1 MGRMKSER
9 SEGMNQ
15 MEDMEKSQQTEQMQ
29 QRSQRTEQTKGSQ
42 QMQHSQSWQSPQ
54 NSQNPQHSHQVGQL
68 WAKQH
73 MHKTGQ
79 LQAMLDQKPMSLI
92 VSLPGNDLALAR
104 AAWEEGADAL
114 KVHYNVGH
122 RASGNHFGPLDEYTE
137 VFRTIRSQFG
147 GPFGVV
153 PSGSIEGTRRED
165 VERLA
170 GMGFDFYSIYAHH
183 LPSMMLSDLGLESTF
198 AINDEYDASLVAS
211 AAHFGFTAL
220 EASIVPGK
228 EYGTPLCFTDV
239 LRYRQLVL
247 QAGVPVLVPS
257 QRKLVPEDVPVLHH
271 SGIKAI
277 MLGAMVTG
285 KTEDELRRAVSSFRN
300 AIDRLEQKE
309 PSGSEQSVSESLA
322 AGHSIPKSSFAG
334 HIDPCDPINPSDPVE
349 LSDSSGSGRDGS

>member
-1 MGRMKSER
+1 MGRMQSERSER

-15 MEDMEKSQQTEQMQ
+15 VEDMKKGQQTEQMQ
-29 QRSQRTEQTKGSQ
+29 QRSQRKEQTQESQ
-42 QMQHSQSWQSPQ
+42 QMQHSQSWQNPE

-68 WAKQH
+68 WAKQNTP
-73 MHKTGQ
+73 KTGQ
-79 LQAMLDQKPMSLI
+79 LQAMLEQKPLSLI

-104 AAWEEGADAL
+104 AAREEGADAL
-114 KVHYNVGH
+114 KVHFNVGH
-122 RASGNHFGPLDEYTE
+122 RASGNHFGSLDEYTE
-137 VFRTIRSQFG
+137 VFRAIRSEFA

-183 LPSMMLSDLGLESTF
+183 LPSFMLQNLGLESTF
-198 AINDEYDASLVAS
+198 AINNEYDVSLLAS
-211 AAHFGFTAL
+211 ATHFGFTAL

-228 EYGTPLCFTDV
+228 EYGTPLSFADV

-257 QRKLVPEDVPVLHH
+257 QRKLVPEDVPVLYH

-277 MLGAMVTG
+277 MLGAIVTG

-300 AIDRLEQKE
+300 AIDRLT
-309 PSGSEQSVSESLA
+309 
-322 AGHSIPKSSFAG
+322 
-334 HIDPCDPINPSDPVE
+334 
-349 LSDSSGSGRDGS
+349 GRDGS

>member
-1 MGRMKSER
+1 MRRMKSAR

-15 MEDMEKSQQTEQMQ
+15 VGDMKRVKQTEQMQ
-29 QRSQRTEQTKGSQ
+29 QGSRRKEQTQEAQ
-42 QMQHSQSWQSPQ
+42 QKKYPQSR
-54 NSQNPQHSHQVGQL
+54 NPQRGQKPEYSNKIGQL
-68 WAKQH
+68 WAKQN
-73 MHKTGQ
+73 MQKTGQ
-79 LQAMLDQKPMSLI
+79 LQAMLEQKPLSLI

-114 KVHYNVGH
+114 KVHFNVGH
-122 RASGNHFGPLDEYTE
+122 RASGNHFGRLDEYTE
-137 VFRTIRSQFG
+137 VFRAIRSEFG

-153 PSGSIEGTRRED
+153 PSGSIEGTCRED
-165 VERLA
+165 VEHLA

-183 LPSMMLSDLGLESTF
+183 LPSFMLQDYGLESTF
-198 AINDEYDASLVAS
+198 AINNEYDTSLAAS

-228 EYGTPLCFTDV
+228 EYGTPLSFADV

-277 MLGAMVTG
+277 MLGAIVTG

-300 AIDRLEQKE
+300 AIDRLT
-309 PSGSEQSVSESLA
+309 
-322 AGHSIPKSSFAG
+322 
-334 HIDPCDPINPSDPVE
+334 
-349 LSDSSGSGRDGS
+349 GRDGS